1 MSNLSEYKEL
11 YHYDNK
17 RSLVMNEMTGDI
29 RMMKRLEHYDENVY
43 TYLASHKD
51 KHIPAIIGVWKD
63 TNGILIVIEEI
74 VQGNTFD
81 VVINDQTMP
90 DKKKLQYFF
99 DLLEGLEFLH
109 NAPRPIIH
117 RDLKASNIMVTDKG
131 DVMILD
137 YDAAKIY
144 KQNNSGDTTFFGTD
158 GVAAPEQYGF
168 MQSDCR
174 SDIYAVG
181 KMLASAFPNDSRI
194 QKIAA
199 KASSF
204 DPANRYTSAR
214 ELADV
219 LGRRL
224 SPNMKIKPLFP
235 PPGYRSRKIWKII
248 LATLFY
254 LYMFLT
260 VIDFHGNDDPL
271 YNSAARIDL
280 IFLTLIGL
288 DICNSWTGIFDVL
301 PFVTHRNF
309 FKRSLFKF
317 LFVLAAAFVIIAITS
332 LILVIIKHMA
342 A

>member
-1 MSNLSEYKEL
+1 
-11 YHYDNK
+11 
-17 RSLVMNEMTGDI
+17 MNVLTGDI
-29 RMMKRLEHYDENVY
+29 RMMKWLEHYDENVY
-43 TYLASHKD
+43 AYLATHKD
-51 KHIPAIIGVWKD
+51 KHIPAVIDYWREA
-63 TNGILIVIEEI
+63 NGFLVVIEEI

-81 VVINDQTMP
+81 IIINDRTMP

-109 NAPRPIIH
+109 NAPKPIIH
-117 RDLKASNIMVTDKG
+117 RDLKPSNIMVTDKG
-131 DVMILD
+131 EVMILD

-144 KQNNSGDTTFFGTD
+144 KPDNSGDTTFFGTD

-168 MQSDCR
+168 MQSDPR

-181 KMLASAFPNDSRI
+181 RMLAAAFPDNSRI

-199 KASSF
+199 KATSF
-204 DPANRYTSAR
+204 DPANRYRSAR
-214 ELADV
+214 ELSDV

-224 SPNMKIKPLFP
+224 SPDTRIKPLFP
-235 PPGYRSRKIWKII
+235 PPGFRSRKIWKMI

-260 VIDFHGNDDPL
+260 IYDFHAVDDPVM
-271 YNSAARIDL
+271 NNVERVIL
-280 IFLTLIGL
+280 IILTLVGL

-309 FKRSLFKF
+309 FLRSLFKF
-317 LFVLAAAFVIIAITS
+317 LFVLAAAMVLIATASLVIVIINH
-332 LILVIIKHMA
+332 IIA
-342 A
+342 T